1 MPANLRPNSFTFG
14 FREAASQRRK
24 LSESSG
30 KNTKFTAKNPLWEE
44 TLEQKSPERESL
56 SACEFLEENDEH
68 SVLDHSTKF
77 FVREV
82 EVSPSEFEGC
92 WQDYT
97 KISGEKAAQPLLEPD
112 SPDFQQRSAQ
122 AGLHQNSIVKLSLPA
137 TANQD
142 GNMCRSCMGL
152 PIISPMDRQYS
163 VWRWLVLSLDAT
175 YAAFV
180 IPMTILLEPTYHGAL
195 DWLDVMSIVS
205 MTVYVADIL
214 VGFNVAWVAVSQ
226 DLKKVLVVDPNKI
239 VKFYLRKSFTV
250 DLLTASP
257 YVLEVLLEIIG
268 LAMPLP
274 LWCLVAAP
282 WIRGLRIM
290 RLIRAR
296 HLFRLDFLAK
306 VTSRVSP
313 AVSTL
318 VMLMYFVAFLVN
330 ILGCLWYFIGV
341 QNGMEDSWMTSKFL
355 ISWVEVEP
363 GSWETAEVPLMDSG
377 FVPKYISALYW
388 TTTTLTTV
396 GFGDIVPQNILEM
409 LISIFVEFLGVVIF
423 GLLINSLAN
432 VFMINSKEAR
442 RAQAVQDRISEADE
456 WMLMKRVR
464 KDIRTKVRNYF
475 TDIWARQLSVKDER
489 NLLED
494 LPYHLR
500 AEVAMSILSESL
512 QEAPQTLLST
522 LPEAIQRLIVV
533 GMVPHTILG
542 NHSLSHEGQPCESM
556 WLLHS
561 GEFLVPWDVPP
572 IPRDPWWSTL
582 AVDGLNTGTLS
593 QTHVKVVFVCADSLR
608 QSWMHSSI
616 WCIQAHLAI
625 GFVLSLEASLLV
637 HGSVSK
643 IPEVSGWKEK
653 FCLW

>member
-1 MPANLRPNSFTFG
+1 M
-14 FREAASQRRK
+14 
-24 LSESSG
+24 
-30 KNTKFTAKNPLWEE
+30 
-44 TLEQKSPERESL
+44 
-56 SACEFLEENDEH
+56 
-68 SVLDHSTKF
+68 
-77 FVREV
+77 
-82 EVSPSEFEGC
+82 
-92 WQDYT
+92 
-97 KISGEKAAQPLLEPD
+97 
-112 SPDFQQRSAQ
+112 
-122 AGLHQNSIVKLSLPA
+122 
-137 TANQD
+137 
-142 GNMCRSCMGL
+142 
-152 PIISPMDRQYS
+152 
-163 VWRWLVLSLDAT
+163 
-175 YAAFV
+175 
-180 IPMTILLEPTYHGAL
+180 
-195 DWLDVMSIVS
+195 
-205 MTVYVADIL
+205 
-214 VGFNVAWVAVSQ
+214 
-226 DLKKVLVVDPNKI
+226 
-239 VKFYLRKSFTV
+239 
-250 DLLTASP
+250 
-257 YVLEVLLEIIG
+257 
-268 LAMPLP
+268 
-274 LWCLVAAP
+274 
-282 WIRGLRIM
+282 RG
-290 RLIRAR
+290 
-296 HLFRLDFLAK
+296 H
-306 VTSRVSP
+306 
-313 AVSTL
+313 
-318 VMLMYFVAFLVN
+318 
-330 ILGCLWYFIGV
+330 C
-341 QNGMEDSWMTSKFL
+341 
-355 ISWVEVEP
+355 
-363 GSWETAEVPLMDSG
+363 
-377 FVPKYISALYW
+377 
-388 TTTTLTTV
+388 
-396 GFGDIVPQNILEM
+396 
-409 LISIFVEFLGVVIF
+409 
-423 GLLINSLAN
+423 
-432 VFMINSKEAR
+432 

-653 FCLW
+653 FCLWNPFGVSPPFPFPFPFRLVQDGSMWRFSPRFLFLCFFAEAVPALISQVR